1 MGRPVGHQTTDAQT
15 ALRAAV
21 ELVGSQAAM
30 ARLLG
35 ISQPTVWNWLDKGK
49 LLPAEH
55 VHAVATATGISKER
69 LRPDIFAASPLDRA
83 TSDNEGA
90 RA

>member
-1 MGRPVGHQTTDAQT
+1 
-15 ALRAAV
+15 
-21 ELVGSQAAM
+21 M

-35 ISQPTVWNWLDKGK
+35 ISQPAVWNWLNKGK